1 LALTS
6 AICFPCNDEWELH
19 YSGSAIKKQEGDR
32 PYLRTVTSTIGRQG
46 KGEVM
51 LRAILTAT
59 AVLCMSQ
66 AAFAQEMTAEQRSAC
81 MGDYEKYCK
90 GVAPGGG
97 RIIACL
103 AKESDKITPAC
114 KKVLA
119 AAEKK

>member
-1 LALTS
+1 MNGSFTTAGPRSRSKKAAGL
-6 AICFPCNDEWELH
+6 ICGQSTPR
-19 YSGSAIKKQEGDR
+19 AATTKEGK
-32 PYLRTVTSTIGRQG
+32 L
-46 KGEVM
+46 M
-51 LRAILTAT
+51 LRAIITAT
-59 AVLCMSQ
+59 TLLCISQ
-66 AAFAQEMTAEQRSAC
+66 AAFAQEMTAEQRNAC

-103 AKESDKITPAC
+103 AKESDKLTPAC

>member
-1 LALTS
+1 
-6 AICFPCNDEWELH
+6 
-19 YSGSAIKKQEGDR
+19 
-32 PYLRTVTSTIGRQG
+32 
-46 KGEVM
+46 M

-66 AAFAQEMTAEQRSAC
+66 AASAQEMTAEQRSAC
-81 MGDYEKYCK
+81 MDDYEKYCK

-114 KKVLA
+114 KKVLT

>member
-1 LALTS
+1 
-6 AICFPCNDEWELH
+6 
-19 YSGSAIKKQEGDR
+19 
-32 PYLRTVTSTIGRQG
+32 
-46 KGEVM
+46 M

-59 AVLCMSQ
+59 ALLCVSQ
-66 AAFAQEMTAEQRSAC
+66 TAFAQELTAEQRNAC

-90 GVAPGGG
+90 SVVPGGG

-103 AKESDKITPAC
+103 AKENDKLAPAC